1 MWDSMKHSTSKR
13 ITGFGV
19 TAILAVLVLTA
30 AAQDAKP
37 PESAKSL
44 VSTSE
49 DCRKDLRRMQSECDY
64 RAIVTWERENDRI
77 VVGAVGHRRNV
88 YDRHLPP

>member
-19 TAILAVLVLTA
+19 TAVLAVLVLTA

-37 PESAKSL
+37 AESAKSPA
-44 VSTSE
+44 STNE
-49 DCRKDLRRMQSECDY
+49 DRREDLRRMQSECDCDQFG
-64 RAIVTWERENDRI
+64 N
-77 VVGAVGHRRNV
+77 
-88 YDRHLPP
+88 L